1 MDSKMIPQSTAHTF
15 LVPQS
20 GDLNSEETLIP
31 NRREGEA
38 KPNSARQRTSEGSVG
53 NRSFRETSRSAKSP
67 RQPHSSRDRPQSSKE
82 SARGSSRD
90 RPQSSRESARGKKK
104 EMGVL
109 KRHGSLIAEDEGRI
123 VTINCGGVKHQ
134 TLIHTLR
141 KFPGTLL
148 ADLAKGPEKDSPG
161 GALYTKGEVCD
172 LCSVHVLVTMCLL
185 QSILFIIT
193 HVFAR
198 G

>member
-31 NRREGEA
+31 NRREDEA

-67 RQPHSSRDRPQSSKE
+67 RQPHSSRDRPQSSK
-82 SARGSSRD
+82 
-90 RPQSSRESARGKKK
+90 ESARGKKK

>member
-1 MDSKMIPQSTAHTF
+1 
-15 LVPQS
+15 
-20 GDLNSEETLIP
+20 
-31 NRREGEA
+31 
-38 KPNSARQRTSEGSVG
+38 
-53 NRSFRETSRSAKSP
+53 
-67 RQPHSSRDRPQSSKE
+67 
-82 SARGSSRD
+82 
-90 RPQSSRESARGKKK
+90 
-104 EMGVL
+104 MGVL

-148 ADLAKGPEKDSPG
+148 ADLAKGPEKDFPG

-172 LCSVHVLVTMCLL
+172 LCSGHVLVTMCLL

-198 G
+198 GWLVASVLHPNKALIYACINLQPLDWCFVFADFHRPEHNSIRVYHQFLQDRPSFPAITHSRRAVEQRMHLFQNPEPKDEDPDGWRNRQYRV